1 MYLYYR
7 YKFRNKFFANW
18 RHETRTRTRVIV
30 VGALKECAL
39 SEAVHA
45 RALGTLRECF
55 DGPRQSSTA
64 FGRATGARP
73 VPHSTRIAQ
82 CSSCSRRVFIPF
94 TVGWA
99 KSHPGLPVVRIAP
112 SYLCNTIT
120 IHSVRI
126 GASILSNFS
135 LKRFHKQRYR
145 EISRGWN
152 YPADFFGFD

>member
-1 MYLYYR
+1 MTYCAIRRYIGDTMSRDARLTYRPTFGKTQVVKRSFRLFRAKCIYYR

-94 TVGWA
+94 TVG
-99 KSHPGLPVVRIAP
+99 
-112 SYLCNTIT
+112 
-120 IHSVRI
+120 
-126 GASILSNFS
+126 
-135 LKRFHKQRYR
+135 
-145 EISRGWN
+145 
-152 YPADFFGFD
+152 